1 METLNQV
8 IKIVAEVTGNL
19 IEDVTET
26 SDLRIDLNL
35 SELEIK
41 DILTALEEEFDID
54 LTHSDI
60 DQINTVHDL
69 ASEVEDKL

>member
-19 IEDVTET
+19 IEDVNET

-60 DQINTVHDL
+60 EEINTVHDL

>member
-54 LTHSDI
+54 LTHADI